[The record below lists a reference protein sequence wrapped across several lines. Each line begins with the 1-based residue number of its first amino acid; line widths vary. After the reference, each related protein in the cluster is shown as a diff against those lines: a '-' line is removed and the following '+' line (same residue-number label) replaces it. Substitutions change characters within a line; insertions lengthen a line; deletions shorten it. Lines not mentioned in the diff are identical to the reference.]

1 VFRPF
6 PIIAAAIVLTIVG
19 HRFGAPWIVLLS
31 AALTQAVL
39 LTRRVLAWPALAAA
53 VGGGLAWGACLLLP
67 PEAVPEPGRG
77 AAIFRLDRF
86 PEPPREGRS
95 ALEGRVVDAGALSAL
110 TGQRVRVDVPGWAG
124 PYRVGDHVRVEGRW
138 RPISGELFLAR
149 GLRYRTS
156 VARPPLVVG
165 TTDGGLAVAEQGLQA
180 ARDHLVSATGRVA
193 GESAPVVASLV
204 LGVRGDVP
212 REDLAVLVDTGV
224 IHLFAISG
232 GHLAIFGGLLF
243 LGVRAS
249 LGRSRWARLRL
260 LDRKVGA
267 VLAVAAALGFALLT
281 GSNVSTMRSFWMISL
296 YFLGIVL
303 DREPDA
309 VTFLAASLTLL
320 LLWSPAALFDPSLQL
335 SAVGVA
341 SLFVAG
347 RSAARGL
354 LARGFVASWWAFV
367 LTTPIGYAYFDRLP
381 LATPLANVLLV
392 PLFSLAVMPLA
403 FLVVFTSPWLP
414 TLSGWAAVPLG
425 WLLDATFAGLRMLAA
440 WIPAPTSGLAF
451 GLVFVPLALLGTGL
465 LLAWER
471 RARRAAKALL
481 PG

>member
-1 VFRPF
+1 L
-6 PIIAAAIVLTIVG
+6 AIVLTIVS
-19 HRFGAPWIVLLS
+19 HRFGAPWLVPLS
-31 AALTQAVL
+31 ALLAVAVL
-39 LTRRVLAWPALAAA
+39 LTRRVLAWPAVAAA
-53 VGGGLAWGACLLLP
+53 VGGTLAWGACLLLP
-67 PEAVPEPGRG
+67 PAPVPEPGRG
-77 AAIFRLDRF
+77 PVILRLDRF

-95 ALEGRVVDAGALSAL
+95 SLEGRVVDAGPLAALA
-110 TGQRVRVDVPGWAG
+110 GQRVRVDVPGWAG
-124 PYRVGDHVRVEGRW
+124 PYRVGDQVQVDGRW

-149 GLRYRTS
+149 GLRYRTA
-156 VARPPLVVG
+156 VARPPLVFGTARGVG
-165 TTDGGLAVAEQGLQA
+165 AWVERGLQT
-180 ARDHLVSATGRVA
+180 ARDDLVSATGRVA
-193 GESAPVVASLV
+193 GASAPVVASLV

-243 LGVRAS
+243 LGVRGL

-267 VLAVAAALGFALLT
+267 VFAIVAALGFALLT

-296 YFLGIVL
+296 YFLGILL

-320 LLWSPAALFDPSLQL
+320 LLWNPAALFDPSLQL

-347 RSAARGL
+347 RSAARGM
-354 LARGFVASWWAFV
+354 LARAFVASWWAFV
-367 LTTPIGYAYFDRLP
+367 LTTPIGFAYFDRLP

-403 FLVVFTSPWLP
+403 FLVVFTAPWLP
-414 TLSGWAAVPLG
+414 TLAGWAAVPLG

-451 GLVFVPLALLGTGL
+451 VLAFLPLALLGTGL
-465 LLAWER
+465 LWRWER
-471 RARRAAKALL
+471 GVRRELTN
-481 PG
+481 PQRG